1 MAIARS
7 YWDALVVISLRE
19 RSYQP
24 FFGSAFVLAGG
35 FAKSTS
41 WGVFCGR
48 VCMRAVETCLSFF
61 RGVYCNGYQMS
72 SPYYLILVSLDKV
85 HNLGAVRR
93 EYYRNVPYFL
103 SSLVSRDFVV

>member
-1 MAIARS
+1 
-7 YWDALVVISLRE
+7 
-19 RSYQP
+19 
-24 FFGSAFVLAGG
+24 
-35 FAKSTS
+35 
-41 WGVFCGR
+41 
-48 VCMRAVETCLSFF
+48 
-61 RGVYCNGYQMS
+61 MS